1 MEWGADGNRHPALGI
16 EMDEDGSLYM
26 NDEDDAL
33 SDHWSDMDD
42 DRLFEEDDYEE
53 DERAVSP
60 MSASAAA
67 AALAGG
73 LGLGLPFGL
82 HVGSQQV
89 MMHRSIPVCLT
100 PRGRAA
106 AEAVSLMSEDP
117 LWQQEEEEEGADQE
131 TEVKSEPGTCR

>member
-1 MEWGADGNRHPALGI
+1 
-16 EMDEDGSLYM
+16 MDEDGSLYM

-117 LWQQEEEEEGADQE
+117 LWQQQQEEE
-131 TEVKSEPGTCR
+131 SEPGTCR